1 MLSQIEKKNIVDS
14 HLNNKLGI
22 DSCQRAIVL
31 SSSLLVLPFSLPSF
45 CEILQILTIMKASVI
60 GVVV

>member
-31 SSSLLVLPFSLPSF
+31 SSSLLVLPFSLPGF
-45 CEILQILTIMKASVI
+45 CEILQILTITKVSVI